1 MPLTFTL
8 NKRQGIMTEPKQNK
22 TLRDIIDKYSPIVKG
37 STSRLRKALARP
49 VEWAQ
54 SALDTADNWAFP
66 HGRNNAA
73 GQNITAET
81 PTAVAATFA
90 RMETKLRSFFNKA
103 AAKDATPESREA
115 FLSVAAEVKEDA
127 KVLAPHASIL
137 RSEFDMVSEP
147 YVFVVLEGAKGA
159 SFTTLD
165 QGIAQVKAG
174 QERKNP
180 VTIRRKPAPTPE
192 TGGKAVGF

>member
-1 MPLTFTL
+1 
-8 NKRQGIMTEPKQNK
+8 MTEPQHNK

-37 STSRLRKALARP
+37 SKSLARKLLARP

-54 SALDTADNWAFP
+54 SAIDAAQNWPFP
-66 HGRNNAA
+66 HGRTNAA

-90 RMETKLRSFFNKA
+90 RMETKLRSFFNEA
-103 AAKDATPESREA
+103 AGKDATPENREA
-115 FLSVAAEVKEDA
+115 FLAIAAEVKEDA

-137 RSEFDMVSEP
+137 RSAFDTVSEP
-147 YVFVVLEGAKGA
+147 YVFVVLEGEKGA
-159 SFTTLD
+159 PFTTLD
-165 QGIAQVKAG
+165 QGIAQVKQQ

-180 VTIRRKPAPTPE
+180 VTIRRK
-192 TGGKAVGF
+192 AVNKEQGLAF